1 MKFSTPLNLAAAVP
15 FTGHH
20 VSVSPAAGSP
30 TVVAPVSW
38 PNYLGGATIL
48 VLLVAMIG
56 SGLSAAGFN
65 KKQATGYRRHINT
78 SARSI
83 HHH

>member
-1 MKFSTPLNLAAAVP
+1 MKSSTPLDLAVAVP
-15 FTGHH
+15 FAGHH
-20 VSVSPAAGSP
+20 VSVAP
-30 TVVAPVSW
+30 TTGFPTTVTPVSW

-56 SGLSAAGFN
+56 SGLNAAGFN
-65 KKQATGYRRHINT
+65 KKQTGYRRHINPP
-78 SARSI
+78 ARSV